1 MQVLTSTLVA
11 AGFGCPGE
19 TQRLIIGLFIAYQA
33 TGQAEINYCDDKN
46 KKKTKAKIPI
56 KSFN

>member
-46 KKKTKAKIPI
+46 KKKN
-56 KSFN
+56 KSKNTN